1 MRAVERAI
9 TILKC
14 FTPDTLELGTTEIAR
29 RADIPKATAYRIL
42 AALAKGG
49 LLDQSNQT
57 KNYRIGP
64 QLYMLGTMFLNK
76 ADIISAATP
85 VTKMLNDLTGETV
98 HVSIYNHG
106 NVVIIMKEESRHA
119 FRVSQHIGTVV
130 PSHTSAMGKAFLS
143 QLTEAELDELIPEES
158 LAPVTPKSITTKTDL
173 KQDLAAIRKCGVAL
187 DREGTMEAII
197 GTGALIRDVAGR
209 AVAAVGMPF
218 PVFRLD
224 QDEIEH
230 ILHLVKMG
238 AALISYRLGYQDSS
252 CTVGNTEEMRAYWE
266 GLKEKAKA

>member
-1 MRAVERAI
+1 VF
-9 TILKC
+9 
-14 FTPDTLELGTTEIAR
+14 FTDALELGITEIAHR
-29 RADIPKATAYRIL
+29 VGLPKATAYRML

-76 ADIISAATP
+76 ADIISAAAP

-106 NVVIIMKEESRHA
+106 NVVIIMKEESRHT
-119 FRVSQHIGTVV
+119 FRVSQHIGSVV

-143 QLTEAELDELIPEES
+143 QLTEAELDALIPEES
-158 LAPVTPKSITTKTDL
+158 LASVTPKSITTKTDL
-173 KQDLAAIRKCGVAL
+173 KQDLEEIRKYGVSV
-187 DREGTMEAII
+187 DKEGSFEAII
-197 GTGALIRDVAGR
+197 DTGALIRDATGR
-209 AVAAVGMPF
+209 AIAAIGMPF
-218 PVFRLD
+218 PVFRLN
-224 QDEIEH
+224 QDEMER
-230 ILHLVKMG
+230 ILHLLKMG

-252 CTVGNTEEMRAYWE
+252 CTIGNVEEIRAYWE
-266 GLKEKAKA
+266 GIKEKAKA